1 MAAAVG
7 MDNPA
12 PRVQICDG
20 QLVIHLSNAVGL
32 RVVPFDCMLDRACF
46 GDPVGV
52 EILDLKGQLGAAVTL
67 PTQRDNV
74 LRWSYDEEIDA
85 LYVRLSGHGSHGQ
98 RRVTGTARLDGWG
111 CLVSLQIPMA
121 A

>member
-1 MAAAVG
+1 MG
-7 MDNPA
+7 LDSPG
-12 PRVQICDG
+12 PRVSVSDG
-20 QLVIHLSNAVGL
+20 VLVIQLSNAVGL
-32 RVVPFDCMLDRACF
+32 RVIPFEGMVARAHF

-52 EILDLKGQLGAAVTL
+52 EILDLKGQLGSTVTI
-67 PTQRDNV
+67 PSPRDNV

>member
-1 MAAAVG
+1 VG
-7 MDNPA
+7 TDNPG
-12 PRVQICDG
+12 PRVSISDG
-20 QLVIHLSNAVGL
+20 VLVIQLSNSVGL
-32 RVVPFDCMLDRACF
+32 RVVPFEGMVTRAHF

-52 EILDLKGQLGAAVTL
+52 EILDLKGQLGSTVTL
-67 PTQRDNV
+67 PAPRDQV

-111 CLVSLQIPMA
+111 TLVSLQIPMA